1 MFLVNYNFN
10 KFFLVFLPIF
20 VCSLLAINA
29 FSNNG
34 GLPKLFKLNS
44 MIKALENNLIVITK
58 DADFLEHKVNLIT
71 LQPIDKD
78 LLEELAHIN
87 TGLSYKTEYFIP
99 YKITSN

>member
-20 VCSLLAINA
+20 VCFLLTINA

-44 MIKALENNLIVITK
+44 MIKELENNLNVITK
-58 DADFLEHKVNLIT
+58 DADFLEHKVNLISI
-71 LQPIDKD
+71 QPIDKD

-99 YKITSN
+99 YKKISN